1 MKLNLIGEKMNDIK
15 EKQVNDLYHE
25 FLFYSE
31 DLDKLARIL
40 VRILPRRMISRI
52 IGKLRRIL
60 HANKRE
66 E

>member
-1 MKLNLIGEKMNDIK
+1 MNDIK

-31 DLDKLARIL
+31 DLYKLARIL

-52 IGKLRRIL
+52 IGKLRRIKKSL
-60 HANKRE
+60 E
-66 E
+66 LEI